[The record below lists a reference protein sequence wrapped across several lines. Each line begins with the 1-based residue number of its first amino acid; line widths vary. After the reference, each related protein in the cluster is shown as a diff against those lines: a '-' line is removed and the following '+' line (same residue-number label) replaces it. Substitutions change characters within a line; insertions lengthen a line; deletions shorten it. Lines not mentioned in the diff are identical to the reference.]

1 MRKVVECIER
11 NKGTWVAVN
20 GTIFLGQPVVARDQE
35 ADHSVDAEDTLKTS
49 LFSSSYSISVI
60 ENF

>member
-1 MRKVVECIER
+1 M
-11 NKGTWVAVN
+11 AVN